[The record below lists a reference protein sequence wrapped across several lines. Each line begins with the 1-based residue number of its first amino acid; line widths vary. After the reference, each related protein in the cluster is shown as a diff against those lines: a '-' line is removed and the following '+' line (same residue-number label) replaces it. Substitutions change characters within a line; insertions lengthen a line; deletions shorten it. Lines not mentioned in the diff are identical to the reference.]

1 MSQKSLASQL
11 QDSFD
16 SMFGIPF
23 IVKQVDRSG
32 HIGFDVYPAD
42 ADKEFGFGLEISFT
56 VLRISI
62 RFIPGRFSAH
72 MIRQMGDASTEKKQS
87 FFSYF
92 RAALNERAELSL
104 VINGVSSM
112 DVDLKDW
119 PTEWHHFELRLTRM
133 PIVSDEH
140 DEVDYHRVA
149 EHWGGYMLGM
159 VLSLLDV
166 VPLDEDD
173 QPTGYAEGGS
183 IRVLSN
189 RYERNPLNRTACI
202 LAQGCTCKV
211 CDMDFL
217 AKYGEIG
224 RNFIHVHHITPVSQ
238 LTPGYMIDPLIDL
251 VPVCPN
257 CHAMLHKENPPL
269 SVDHLK
275 ERMRILIISFMI

>member
-1 MSQKSLASQL
+1 MSQSSLARLL
-11 QDSFD
+11 QNSFD

-23 IVKQVDRSG
+23 IVQQVDRNR
-32 HIGFDVYPAD
+32 HIGFEVYPAD
-42 ADKEFGFGLEISFT
+42 ADREYAFGLEISFT
-56 VLRISI
+56 DFRISI
-62 RFIPGRFSAH
+62 RFTPGRFSAH
-72 MIRQMGDASTEKKQS
+72 MIRQMGDAPTEKRLS

-92 RAALNERAELSL
+92 KAALNERGELNL
-104 VINGVSSM
+104 VINGVPSM
-112 DVDLKDW
+112 NIDFKDW
-119 PTEWHHFELRLTRM
+119 PTDWHHFELRLTRM

-140 DEVDYHRVA
+140 DEVDYLRVA

-166 VPLDEDD
+166 VPLNDD
-173 QPTGYAEGGS
+173 QLEGYAEGGS

-211 CDMDFL
+211 CGMNFL

-224 RNFIHVHHITPVSQ
+224 RDFIHVHHITPVSQ
-238 LTPGYMIDPLIDL
+238 LRQGYVIDPLTDL

-275 ERMRILIISFMI
+275 ERMETVDD